1 MKNYLIIGAA
11 RGIGQKLAEL
21 LMADGHNVYGTYHE
35 TPIENS
41 EITAQKLDV
50 LSENFDFDFLPETLD
65 GIAYCPGTI
74 NLKPFGRIKP
84 SEYLDDFN
92 LQVVGFIKALNTAL
106 PRLKKSSAASV
117 VVFSTVAV
125 QTGFPFH
132 AQVAASKGALEG
144 VVRALAA
151 ELAPSIRINAI
162 APSITKTPLAAKL
175 LNSEDKIKANAD
187 RHPLKKIGE
196 PGDIAAAALFLLSE
210 NASWITGQILPVDG
224 GISAIKM

>member
-162 APSITKTPLAAKL
+162 APSITNTPLAAKL